1 MKKKYKLRRVSYSY
15 HPDFIEDPTVPCGYR
30 CLDTGRWV
38 VEWDLW
44 SRQGAMWDEKTHYAR
59 SFLTEEQAQRFADEL
74 EGGMVEGGYV
84 FADEKAGDIY
94 FGDVIKPFS
103 AKSRWRRRQS

>member
-15 HPDFIEDPTVPCGYR
+15 HPDFIEDPAEPKGYR

-44 SRQGAMWDEKTHYAR
+44 SRQGTMWNVKTHYAR
-59 SFLTEEQAQRFADEL
+59 SFLTEDQAVAFIKKLEKHMLDMGIVLADEQ
-74 EGGMVEGGYV
+74 
-84 FADEKAGDIY
+84 AGDIY
-94 FGDVIKPFS
+94 FGEVIKPLS
-103 AKSRWRRRQS
+103 ARNIWRRQQS